1 MIVGLLVVLLF
12 NFQSSLLHFSFALI
26 DESSSVMMVFTCYG
40 SSNPVIHISNRSIF
54 EDTNGTTSSK
64 NDDRVNPIRVIRRA
78 IESNME

>member
-1 MIVGLLVVLLF
+1 MNQEG
-12 NFQSSLLHFSFALI
+12 
-26 DESSSVMMVFTCYG
+26 CYG